1 MQFMQTVSKKIKSL
15 PASTRVWLWITS
27 GVVALLVAMFAFFP
41 LFQNYLAAHAYN
53 EPWPKDSIMY
63 EDAQSYLAKG
73 TARQMMIP
81 YLWAMDKMMPG
92 AFLHMSDLAEY
103 VNMKDVFS
111 FTSASGGAFKVLGVN
126 QDNQSANVEVV
137 MPSQIKGT
145 QFTSQITCLPSLTM
159 VADGRQAAATWAK
172 LTDKQRQALNQLGGE
187 MALAPQKQVTGTV
200 MQTIKDFLSQPEA
213 QNGTYAVYLSG
224 RCADETCSKI
234 QDAAGRCSISFL
246 KGTFGSA
253 Q

>member
-1 MQFMQTVSKKIKSL
+1 MKFVQAVSKKLNSL
-15 PASTRVWLWITS
+15 SVTARMWIGIAS
-27 GVVALLVAMFAFFP
+27 GVVALVLVMFAFFP
-41 LFQNYLAAHAYN
+41 LFQSYLAANAYAT
-53 EPWPKDSIMY
+53 PWPKDSIMY
-63 EDAQSYLAKG
+63 EDAQAYLAKG

-81 YLWAMDKMMPG
+81 YLWAMDKMMPS

-111 FTSASGGAFKVLGVN
+111 FTSASGGVFKVLGVN

-145 QFTSQITCLPSLTM
+145 QFTSQITCLPSLTT

-172 LTDKQRQALNQLGGE
+172 LTDKQKQALNQLGGE

-234 QDAAGRCSISFL
+234 QDAAGQCSISFL